1 MSANNEKGQ
10 QMKEDEKWNIPG
22 GPPKNMMV
30 PVLLL
35 ILKGWNAH
43 GYELI
48 QQLVKFGFNSIDQ
61 GNVYRTLRQLE
72 KENIVKSEW
81 DTTSGGPAKRVYS
94 LTDAG
99 TQYLESWAEALGQ
112 YQQMLDQFFNM
123 YTQFFM
129 ALPNVSSFSSMK
141 PKVKEEVEE

>member
-1 MSANNEKGQ
+1 
-10 QMKEDEKWNIPG
+10 MKNDDKWTITG

-35 ILKGWNAH
+35 ILNGWNAH

-48 QQLVKFGFNSIDQ
+48 QQLMRFGFQSIDQ

-72 KENIVKSEW
+72 KDNMVKSEW

-94 LTDAG
+94 ITDG
-99 TQYLESWAEALGQ
+99 GKQYLESWAVVLEQ
-112 YQQMLDQFFNM
+112 YQKMLDQFFNV

-129 ALPNVSSFSSMK
+129 PMRSSTKNVPDQES
-141 PKVKEEVEE
+141 